1 MENITR
7 DKEGIHSEYEIK
19 VMLGNLR
26 QNWPEERN
34 CQNITL

>member
-26 QNWPEERN
+26 QIDLRRE
-34 CQNITL
+34 IAKI